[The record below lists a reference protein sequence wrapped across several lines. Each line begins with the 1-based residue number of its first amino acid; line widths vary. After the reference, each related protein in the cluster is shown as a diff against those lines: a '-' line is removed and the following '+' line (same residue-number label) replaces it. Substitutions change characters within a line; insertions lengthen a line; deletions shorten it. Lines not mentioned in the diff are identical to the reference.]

1 MKNEKSAP
9 AKQDVS
15 RHNGSGQGADMNQE
29 LLEWQEETAEII
41 AELMEDGSNPDA
53 EYPIEHH
60 FAAVDFDSLEK
71 LAVDL
76 YKAGFDVEDAE
87 EVELDDG
94 AIVFCFDATKEGSL
108 DVERITAEIATLL
121 PLCKKYHVDYDGWG
135 TYFAE

>member
-1 MKNEKSAP
+1 
-9 AKQDVS
+9 
-15 RHNGSGQGADMNQE
+15 MNQE
-29 LLEWQEETAEII
+29 LQEWQEETAEII
-41 AELMEDGSNPDA
+41 AELLEDGSDPDV

-60 FAAVDFDSLEK
+60 FAAIDFDCLEK

-76 YKAGFDVEDAE
+76 YKAGFEVEDAE

-108 DVERITAEIATLL
+108 NVERITAEISTLL

>member
-1 MKNEKSAP
+1 MAQEKSGS
-9 AKQDVS
+9 AKQEVS
-15 RHNGSGQGADMNQE
+15 RHNGSVQGAEMSQE
-29 LLEWQEETAEII
+29 LQEWQEETAEII
-41 AELMEDGSNPDA
+41 AELLEDGSDPDV

-60 FAAVDFDSLEK
+60 FAALDFDCLEK

-76 YKAGFDVEDAE
+76 YKAGFEVEDAE

-108 DVERITAEIATLL
+108 NVERITAEISTLL
-121 PLCKKYHVDYDGWG
+121 PLCKKYRVDYDGWG

>member
-1 MKNEKSAP
+1 
-9 AKQDVS
+9 
-15 RHNGSGQGADMNQE
+15 MNQE
-29 LLEWQEETAEII
+29 LQEWQEETAEII
-41 AELMEDGSNPDA
+41 AELVEDGSNPDA

-60 FAAVDFDSLEK
+60 FAAIDFDSLEK

-76 YKAGFDVEDAE
+76 YKAGFEVEDAE

-94 AIVFCFDATKEGSL
+94 AIVFCFDATKEGLL
-108 DVERITAEIATLL
+108 DVERITAEISTLL